1 MALLPSVKGACHGLI
16 IVTFLSLWNDFLR
29 DLVIR
34 WSSRAPLW
42 GRRGRTTPPVGIIV
56 VVMTCDFCGSAQ
68 RRHGAASAC
77 LRGTNFQILGRNCRT
92 LNIGR
97 LLIMLKNFAVVWL
110 RVKPRN
116 QRALLFEI
124 LLLFLTIFWWIYHS
138 KEKSV
143 LFMSY
148 LIWILIVWT
157 VRILLSR
164 VWFVAGNES
173 GATSHRLFMPIE
185 GLRIKLA
192 LWYGYHYN
200 WTWLLGVYG
209 HIEVLRDQDFN
220 DVSNLVIIL

>member
-1 MALLPSVKGACHGLI
+1 MSSVKGTCQALI
-16 IVTFLSLWNDFLR
+16 IVTLLSLGNDFLR

-34 WSSRAPLW
+34 RPSRAPLW
-42 GRRGRTTPPVGIIV
+42 WRRGRTAPPVGIIV

-77 LRGTNFQILGRNCRT
+77 LRRNNFQIWRRNSGA
-92 LNIGR
+92 LKIAR
-97 LLIMLKNFAVVWL
+97 LLIMLKTFAVVWL
-110 RVKPRN
+110 RVKPRK

-148 LIWILIVWT
+148 LIWILIVGT

-173 GATSHRLFMPIE
+173 GTTSHRLFMPIQV
-185 GLRIKLA
+185 LRIKLA
-192 LWYGYHYN
+192 LWNGYHNN
-200 WTWLLGVYG
+200 WTWLLWVYG

-220 DVSNLVIIL
+220 NISNLVIIL